1 MLRFRLGQLY
11 ATPGALRVTIAA
23 DVLAADLILQHWR
36 GDWGEVDAEDWAT
49 NDAAVM
55 CGGRILSAYTVAGV
69 RVWVITE
76 AGRHATTVL
85 RTDEY

>member
-1 MLRFRLGQLY
+1 MLRFRLGSLY
-11 ATPGALRVTIAA
+11 ATPGVLRVADTAHGSPAA
-23 DVLAADLILQHWR
+23 LLARHML

-49 NDAAVM
+49 NDAAVAY
-55 CGGRILSAYTVAGV
+55 GGRILSAYIVAGQ

-85 RTDEY
+85 LASEY